1 MMDFSSMHGDIQDLL
16 GLISDIEDIKLRN
29 LIYKKI
35 LELDKKLTKHDEELS
50 EVVVEIERLR
60 GDI

>member
-1 MMDFSSMHGDIQDLL
+1 MDFSSMHGDIQDLL